1 MTYIPSYN
9 NVVDANNSANQKLSD
24 SGSLTGLSSTNVTGY
39 SEIHIFIT
47 VDADSA
53 PLGLNLQFS
62 PDNSTW
68 TTYLQRTIVA
78 STGSKQIIKTDIH
91 GVYFQLSYTNGGTA
105 QSFAMN
111 LTTYLIPNASSH
123 EVVVQQ
129 PKKNVDS
136 FSKLKVV
143 NPNTL
148 LDLRFFTTRV
158 GSNDIDKNTLLSVTD
173 TSNATYYTPTYANA
187 SMTIAKTSGG
197 GASGYFKSQSRAY
210 ATYQP
215 GKSMLIYL
223 TGILNNGSNS
233 SGITT
238 RCGYYDDNDGLFFQ
252 LINGTISVMLRK
264 GASDTPVT
272 SSEWNVDPMDGT
284 GPSGIQLDFTK
295 ENFFI
300 IQFAWLG
307 VGSIRFGF
315 LFNDDIYYCHY
326 ILNSNALTAPYMD
339 NPNLPIR
346 YELIGAADGD
356 TGSMIQGCA
365 TVISEGGYNPVGR
378 IFSIGTISA
387 ITVGDT
393 EIPLLAITGNDNY
406 YHQNILPT
414 SISVLGTS
422 NNDSIILY
430 MRLYL
435 AGTDIISSGT
445 VTWTDVN
452 SAHSVIKY
460 ADYDDIMDNPVTN
473 TFITTD
479 SIILSQT
486 YVYSRSTIVPNN
498 ITQQFLRLTSNVQN
512 TSDIIVLSAI
522 RINTDYDVLASITW
536 EEIY

>member
-9 NVVDANNSANQKLSD
+9 NVVDANNSSTTLLT
-24 SGSLTGLSSTNVTGY
+24 SGQSFTGTSTNVSGY
-39 SEIHIFIT
+39 SEINVFINAN
-47 VDADSA
+47 VDSA
-53 PLGLNLQFS
+53 MLGLQVQFS

-68 TTYLQRTIVA
+68 YTHLQKTIVA
-78 STGSKQIIKTDIH
+78 STDSKKIIKIDVR
-91 GVYFQLSYTNGGTA
+91 GAYFKLTYTNGGTD
-105 QSFAMN
+105 QTGTMQI
-111 LTTYLIPNASSH
+111 TTYLIPNATSH
-123 EVVVQQ
+123 EVVVHQ

-148 LDLRFFTTRV
+148 LDLRFFTTGV

-173 TSNATYYTPTYANA
+173 TDDATNFTNSYANA
-187 SMTIAKTSGG
+187 SMTIAKAHGGSG
-197 GASGYFKSQSRAY
+197 GYFKSQSRAY
-210 ATYQP
+210 THYQP
-215 GKSMLIYL
+215 GKSMLIYS

-252 LINGTISVMLRK
+252 LVNGTISVVLRN
-264 GASDTPVT
+264 GASDTAVA
-272 SSEWNVDPMDGT
+272 SSSWNVDPMDGT

-307 VGSIRFGF
+307 VGAIRFGF
-315 LFNDDIYYCHY
+315 LFNDDVYYCHY
-326 ILNSNALTAPYMD
+326 ILNSNTLTAPYMD
-339 NPNLPIR
+339 NPNLPVR
-346 YELIGAADGD
+346 YELIAAAGGD

-378 IFSIGTISA
+378 IFSIGTTSI
-387 ITVGDT
+387 ITVGVT
-393 EIPLLAITGNDNY
+393 EVPLLAITGNDNY
-406 YHQNILPT
+406 YHQGIYPS

-460 ADYDDIMDNPVTN
+460 SNYIGIMGNPVTN

-486 YVYSRSTIVPNN
+486 YVYSRSTIDPNDV
-498 ITQQFLRLTSNVQN
+498 TKQFLRLTSNVQN

-522 RINTDYDVLASITW
+522 RINTDYDVVASITW

>member
-9 NVVDANNSANQKLSD
+9 NVVDANNSSTTLLT
-24 SGSLTGLSSTNVTGY
+24 SGQSFTGTSTNVSGY
-39 SEIHIFIT
+39 SEINVFINAN
-47 VDADSA
+47 VDSA
-53 PLGLNLQFS
+53 TLGLQVQFS

-68 TTYLQRTIVA
+68 YTHLQKTIVA
-78 STGSKQIIKTDIH
+78 SIDSKKIIKIDVR
-91 GVYFQLSYTNGGTA
+91 GAYFKLTYTNGETDQTGTM
-105 QSFAMN
+105 QI
-111 LTTYLIPNASSH
+111 TTYLITNATSH
-123 EVVVQQ
+123 EVIVHH

-148 LDLRFFTTRV
+148 LDLRFFTTGV

-197 GASGYFKSQSRAY
+197 GGSGYFKSQSRAY
-210 ATYQP
+210 GIYQP

-223 TGILNNGSNS
+223 TCILNNGSNS

-252 LINGTISVMLRK
+252 LVDGTISVVLRK
-264 GASDTPVT
+264 GASDTAVA
-272 SSEWNVDPMDGT
+272 SSAWNVDPMDGT

-326 ILNSNALTAPYMD
+326 ILNSNTLTAPYMD

-365 TVISEGGYNPVGR
+365 TVISEGGYNPIGR
-378 IFSIGTISA
+378 IFCIGTISA
-387 ITVGDT
+387 ITVGST
-393 EIPLLAITGNDNY
+393 EVPLLAITGNNNY

-435 AGTDIISSGT
+435 AGTSVGS
-445 VTWTDVN
+445 VTSWTDVN
-452 SAHSVIKY
+452 ASYSVMKY
-460 ADYDDIMDNPVTN
+460 ALNAD
-473 TFITTD
+473 FSSFSTTD

-522 RINTDYDVLASITW
+522 RINTDCDVHTSIAW